1 MKLTNK
7 TSTIT
12 IALVAALV
20 VLAIV
25 SHASRSLTFAPA
37 RPAACGSA
45 PGALTGTGCEKGP

>member
-12 IALVAALV
+12 VALVAALV

-25 SHASRSLTFAPA
+25 SHASRSFAFAPA
-37 RPAACGSA
+37 HPAACTSA
-45 PGALTGTGCEKGP
+45 PGAMTKTGCGKGP

>member
-25 SHASRSLTFAPA
+25 SHASRSFTYAPA
-37 RPAACGSA
+37 HPAACRSV
-45 PGALTGTGCEKGP
+45 PGATTGAGCEKGP